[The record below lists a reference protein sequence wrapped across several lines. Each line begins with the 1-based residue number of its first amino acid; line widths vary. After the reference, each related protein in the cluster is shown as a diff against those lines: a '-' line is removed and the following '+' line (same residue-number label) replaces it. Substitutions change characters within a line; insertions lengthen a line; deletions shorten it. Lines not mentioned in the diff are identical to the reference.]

1 LRLDRLFVPLTRT
14 MNPDLVGYR
23 IDRGRLQIVRVLGVG
38 AYATVYEGVDVSAR
52 GYQRRFAIKCLRKA
66 SLDSRQRS
74 FQRREIALH
83 QLASAHRHVVTMHRM
98 IEEGDF
104 VFVILDLC
112 DHGDLFTMITDRR
125 RVSCLGVL
133 NAERRTNL
141 WLCIRLSISATT
153 A

>member
-1 LRLDRLFVPLTRT
+1 

-38 AYATVYEGVDVSAR
+38 AYATVYEGVDVSVR
-52 GYQRRFAIKCLRKA
+52 GFQRRFAIKCLRKA
-66 SLDSRQRS
+66 SLDSRQRA

-104 VFVILDLC
+104 IFVILDLC
-112 DHGDLFTMITDRR
+112 DHGDLFTMITDRH
-125 RVSCLGVL
+125 RVGRLRILDV
-133 NAERRTNL
+133 ERRIDL
-141 WLCIRLSISATT
+141 
-153 A
+153 

>member
-1 LRLDRLFVPLTRT
+1 

-133 NAERRTNL
+133 NAGRRTNL